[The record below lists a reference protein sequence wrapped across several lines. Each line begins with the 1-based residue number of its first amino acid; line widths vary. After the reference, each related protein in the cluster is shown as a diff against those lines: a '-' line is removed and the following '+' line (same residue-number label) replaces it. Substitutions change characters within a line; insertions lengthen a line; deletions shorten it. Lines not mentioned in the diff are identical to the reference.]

1 MLMLKQ
7 LSEYK
12 WSLIALGCL
21 LGGLLLSR
29 GGMASL
35 APLARMLLPII
46 IALIIIK
53 FVSNKMKRVAS
64 DFMAKNMGQVG
75 GFGNPGGREDKK
87 VIDLCSK
94 CGSYQNPGHKCKV

>member
-1 MLMLKQ
+1 MLKQ

-12 WSLIALGCL
+12 WSLVALGCL

-35 APLARMLLPII
+35 APLARMLLPVI
-46 IALIIIK
+46 IAFIAVK
-53 FVSNKMKRVAS
+53 FVSNKVRRVAS

-75 GFGNPGGREDKK
+75 GFGNVAGNGEKK
-87 VIDLCSK
+87 VIDLCPK
-94 CGSYQNPGHKCKV
+94 CGSYMNPGHKCKA